1 MVSLNDDDVE
11 ASLPI
16 SYLKANELIISLSL
30 FYKAIL
36 KSFSRYD
43 ISLFI
48 HFLTPASNSRDLYSG
63 SSPEALTTKSFIL
76 SVNTASETSID
87 GYTLPSSTVYSNVR
101 TI

>member
-1 MVSLNDDDVE
+1 MVSLNDDYVV

-16 SYLKANELIISLSL
+16 SDLKANELMISLSL

-48 HFLTPASNSRDLYSG
+48 HFFTPVSNSRDLYNG
-63 SSPEALTTKSFIL
+63 SSPDALTTKSFIL
-76 SVNTASETSID
+76 SVNTTSETSIE
-87 GYTLPSSTVYSNVR
+87 GYTLPSSTFYSNVI